1 MLRFDPLLVLNAS
14 TLQGDFREL
23 YSMSLAFI
31 LTKISRKHT
40 RSGVL
45 EFKESLNYTVYRNYC
60 NLFNLTTIFSVRYE
74 SSL

>member
-1 MLRFDPLLVLNAS
+1 MLQNYLYLVLNAS
-14 TLQGDFREL
+14 TLQGDFKEL

-45 EFKESLNYTVYRNYC
+45 EFKESLNEYTVITVIC
-60 NLFNLTTIFSVRYE
+60 LI
-74 SSL
+74 